1 MSLAKDEGS
10 SHCKGKKVTVD
21 DPLAKTMGEET
32 LLSKSDHSKKEK
44 GGCDPNSE
52 CLPLINPWYG
62 THIHFPVVPSDYL
75 PLPLGH
81 VWLSIYCCDMKVSW
95 APLAYSIPNLDI
107 CQGTSFPVPILLE
120 FGSSTSLGWKEWVDK
135 ELSDMGFM
143 VALQQAGMLKAIVSS
158 CCLSNYRDLFQS
170 PSFGLPIV

>member
-1 MSLAKDEGS
+1 MKVLLTVR
-10 SHCKGKKVTVD
+10 GKKS
-21 DPLAKTMGEET
+21 PPMI
-32 LLSKSDHSKKEK
+32 LLPKPWLKRLSSPNQTTPKRRK
-44 GGCDPNSE
+44 GVATQTASAF
-52 CLPLINPWYG
+52 PLIDPWYG

-75 PLPLGH
+75 PLPLGP
-81 VWLSIYCCDMKVSW
+81 VWLSIYCCDTEVSW

-170 PSFGLPIV
+170 PSFGLSIV